1 MTNQRL
7 RQVQMQT
14 TARETIQPMILRDLR
29 TRVYFI
35 QGIYQTVT
43 VVEGNYVKIIT
54 QEAVGIACGVE
65 QYSVAFV
72 LRCSED
78 DHVYNYIHGS
88 VMLAVM
94 LLWPGTWCVCVG
106 G

>member
-1 MTNQRL
+1 
-7 RQVQMQT
+7 MQT
-14 TARETIQPMILRDLR
+14 TSRDTIQPMIPRDLL

-54 QEAVGIACGVE
+54 QETVGIACGVE

-78 DHVYNYIHGS
+78 DHVYNYIHG
-88 VMLAVM
+88 
-94 LLWPGTWCVCVG
+94 
-106 G
+106 